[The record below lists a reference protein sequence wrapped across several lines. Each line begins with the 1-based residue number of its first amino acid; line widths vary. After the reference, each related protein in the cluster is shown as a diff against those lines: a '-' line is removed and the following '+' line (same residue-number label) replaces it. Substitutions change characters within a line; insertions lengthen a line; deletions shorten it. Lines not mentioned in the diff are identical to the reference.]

1 MKINSILIGKG
12 RGSAGNVTV
21 TQLKGQTIL
30 KQKATIVANP
40 RTEPQMIQR
49 RMMNRSVY
57 VWQLFGNSLK
67 QGFTSLLPFCSQYNT
82 FVSVN
87 SGIFVAST
95 FSKENF
101 IMSNL
106 VGSIASKG
114 ALGTLDY
121 TKDDIDAGNIA
132 VQFSKANLNQIAKI
146 GDKLVCVAGAPNASE
161 SGYSEFIVDSA
172 LLANNTPIVLF
183 ADVLKV
189 TDDAAV
195 TTVFLVSADGTK
207 STSSN
212 WKLL

>member
-40 RTEPQMIQR
+40 RTEAQMTQR

-87 SGIFVAST
+87 SGIFVEST
-95 FSKENF
+95 FTKENF

-106 VGSIASKG
+106 VGSISSKG
-114 ALGTLDY
+114 ALGSLDY
-121 TKDDIDAGNIA
+121 TNDAIEDGNFSA
-132 VQFSKANLNQIAKI
+132 QFSKANLNQIAKI
-146 GDKLVCVAGAPNASE
+146 GDKLVCVAGAPTSSE
-161 SGYSEFIVDSA
+161 SGYTEHIVDAA
-172 LLANNTPIVLF
+172 LLASNLPIVTF
-183 ADVLKV
+183 ENVVRV
-189 TDDAAV
+189 TDVAAV

-212 WKLL
+212 WKLF

>member
-40 RTEPQMIQR
+40 RTEAQMTQR
-49 RMMNRSVY
+49 RMMNRAVY
-57 VWQLFGNSLK
+57 VWQLFGNALK

-87 SGIFVAST
+87 SGIFVEST
-95 FSKENF
+95 FTKENF

-114 ALGTLDY
+114 ALGVLDFS
-121 TKDDIDAGNIA
+121 KDDIADGNLAISL
-132 VQFSKANLNQIAKI
+132 SKANLNQIAKI
-146 GDKLVCVAGAPNASE
+146 GDKLVCVAGSPTSAE
-161 SGYSEFIVDSA
+161 SGYAEQIVDA
-172 LLANNTPIVLF
+172 VLLANNLPVVTFENVL
-183 ADVLKV
+183 
-189 TDDAAV
+189 AANAV
-195 TTVFLVSADGTK
+195 SAIATVFVVSADGTK